1 MDEKIT
7 LEDILPYQRYV
18 SKVPAFALKRM
29 ARRKSNLVSKFESQ
43 IKSRL
48 GNMSHHQRHLLNIAL
63 NSEVS
68 DLQNLMGEA
77 FKKTGKKQFK
87 ILADSK
93 NAEFIR
99 KNLDELE
106 KTALK
111 TNFHKG
117 ISDLIGSLCD
127 TSIMRRMTELY
138 ILQYLSNP

>member
-7 LEDILPYQRYV
+7 LEDILPYQGYV

-29 ARRKSNLVSKFESQ
+29 AKRKSNLVSKFESQ

-48 GNMSHHQRHLLNIAL
+48 GNMSQHQRHRLDVAI

-68 DLQNLMGEA
+68 DLQKVMDEA
-77 FKKTGKKQFK
+77 FEKTGKKQFK

-93 NAEFIR
+93 NEEFIR

-106 KTALK
+106 K
-111 TNFHKG
+111 
-117 ISDLIGSLCD
+117 
-127 TSIMRRMTELY
+127 
-138 ILQYLSNP
+138 IL